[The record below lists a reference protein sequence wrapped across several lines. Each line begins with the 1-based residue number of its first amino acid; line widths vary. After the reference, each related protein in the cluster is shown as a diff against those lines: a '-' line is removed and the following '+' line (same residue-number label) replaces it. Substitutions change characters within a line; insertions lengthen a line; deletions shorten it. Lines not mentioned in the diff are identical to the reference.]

1 MVDKAKKLLLS
12 LSILVLFALYTVR
25 AHHQT
30 SPPAP
35 PAYAQVAATSPAVAV
50 YTEPTIPP
58 TSTQAGPAALATM
71 PAQPAGATQARVQ
84 LPDPTA
90 TAPAAALP
98 SATAATGTYRDGT
111 YTGSIADANWGNV
124 EVQAV
129 ITNGRIGQV
138 TFLEYPNHRNRSQMI
153 NEQAMPQLIQEAI
166 TAQQANV
173 DIVTGATDT
182 SQAFIES
189 LTAALHQASA

>member
-25 AHHQT
+25 SHQQT

-35 PAYAQVAATSPAVAV
+35 PVVAQVAATAPGVAA
-50 YTEPTIPP
+50 YTEPTVPSAP
-58 TSTQAGPAALATM
+58 TQAGPTAPATM
-71 PAQPAGATQARVQ
+71 PAQPTSTVQALLQ
-84 LPDPTA
+84 LPEPTA
-90 TAPAAALP
+90 TAPAQP
-98 SATAATGTYRDGT
+98 PTATATGAYRDGT

-129 ITNGRIGQV
+129 VTNGWISDV

-166 TAQQANV
+166 SAQQANV

-182 SQAFIES
+182 SDAFIES
-189 LTAALHQASA
+189 LTAALNQASA

>member
-25 AHHQT
+25 AHQHT
-30 SPPAP
+30 PPPAP
-35 PAYAQVAATSPAVAV
+35 PAYARVAATSPAVAA
-50 YTEPTIPP
+50 YTEPTVP
-58 TSTQAGPAALATM
+58 STPAQAGLAALATM
-71 PAQPAGATQARVQ
+71 PAE
-84 LPDPTA
+84 PTA
-90 TAPAAALP
+90 TAPAAAPLT
-98 SATAATGTYRDGT
+98 STAATGGYRDGT

-129 ITNGRIGQV
+129 ITNGRISNV

-153 NEQAMPQLIQEAI
+153 NDQAMPQLIQEAI

-173 DIVTGATDT
+173 DTVTGATDT
-182 SQAFIES
+182 SDAFIES
-189 LTAALHQASA
+189 LGAALHQASA